1 MNSTKTKHRRGLI
14 MPAKNWTKAALVC
27 CVFTANVF
35 AQRQADTAQKTEP
48 PKNTAQVSAESET
61 ETETSAEIQ
70 VVSKR
75 PFPFRGT
82 IAKVD
87 LEKKWIELKGTKN
100 NRKMVITTETRMLW
114 HGEKADLSQAKVGE
128 SIGGSCVKLSDGTYR
143 IIMVRFGPKDWENEN
158 VSATDNSKDTN
169 TPSTKAVSTS
179 KSKG

>member
-1 MNSTKTKHRRGLI
+1 MNSTKTNHRRGLI
-14 MPAKNWTKAALVC
+14 MPAINWTTAALVC

-48 PKNTAQVSAESET
+48 PKNTAQVSTEAETGNSE
-61 ETETSAEIQ
+61 EIQ

-87 LEKKWIELKGTKN
+87 LEKKWIELQGKKT
-100 NRKMVITTETRMLW
+100 NRKMLVTTETRMLW
-114 HGEKADLSQAKVGE
+114 HGEKAQLSKAKVGE
-128 SIGGSCVKLSDGTYR
+128 SIGGSCLKLSDGTYR
-143 IIMVRFGPKDWENEN
+143 IVMVRFGPKDWENETVSTTENPKDKN
-158 VSATDNSKDTN
+158 VPNKKAT
-169 TPSTKAVSTS
+169 STS

>member
-1 MNSTKTKHRRGLI
+1 MNSTKTNHRRGLI
-14 MPAKNWTKAALVC
+14 MPAINWTTAALVC

-48 PKNTAQVSAESET
+48 PKNTAQVSAETENKTSE
-61 ETETSAEIQ
+61 ETQ

-100 NRKMVITTETRMLW
+100 NRKMLITTETRMLW
-114 HGEKADLSQAKVGE
+114 HGEKAQLSKAKVGE
-128 SIGGSCVKLSDGTYR
+128 SIGGSCLKLSDGTYR
-143 IIMVRFGPKDWENEN
+143 IVMVRFGPKDWENEN
-158 VSATDNSKDTN
+158 VSAKDNSKDTN